1 MFRKKD
7 LVTKIKDTIE
17 CSNFNLKFLIT
28 TDWTFKLVNSKE
40 VKILATVV
48 TSYSYTWTNKKQ
60 NLVM

>member
-1 MFRKKD
+1 MLRKKD
-7 LVTKIKDTIE
+7 LVTKIKDTIK

-28 TDWTFKLVNSKE
+28 TDWTFKLVNYKE

-48 TSYSYTWTNKKQ
+48 TSYSYTWSNKKQ